1 MFIYHPSS
9 LLLYVKASCL
19 SVKQC
24 NACKSKHIK
33 PIDTECPFVISTDD
47 SASVSNQNM
56 DQNSVILQENVEETG
71 AQSNISQDIGS
82 KILSAIQSF
91 DSRLSVMESKVAEN
105 AARLTTRASPSVATN
120 ESPCAATRHSTAQP
134 SVVPSLEAMQASA
147 QLQAK
152 VDDRMSHLEGLPD
165 VSSQLPGKFR
175 SQRGGK
181 EVVFCKRQVPWPH
194 NHILTGNHRERI
206 SYDDLD
212 VYQWVAGY
220 AGIAKDEGDIDLKNT
235 MLEHLIP
242 LMEDA
247 HDFSWTGSKA
257 AHAVIL
263 TKMEDCKLDW
273 DEA

>member
-1 MFIYHPSS
+1 
-9 LLLYVKASCL
+9 
-19 SVKQC
+19 
-24 NACKSKHIK
+24 
-33 PIDTECPFVISTDD
+33 
-47 SASVSNQNM
+47 M
-56 DQNSVILQENVEETG
+56 DQNNIVLQENVAETA
-71 AQSNISQDIGS
+71 AQSNISQDMGS

-181 EVVFCKRQVPWPH
+181 DVVFCKR
-194 NHILTGNHRERI
+194 
-206 SYDDLD
+206 
-212 VYQWVAGY
+212 
-220 AGIAKDEGDIDLKNT
+220 
-235 MLEHLIP
+235 
-242 LMEDA
+242 
-247 HDFSWTGSKA
+247 
-257 AHAVIL
+257 
-263 TKMEDCKLDW
+263 
-273 DEA
+273 